1 VEEHAGTRIVA
12 ATFQAAYAAAEPML
26 AAHHEEIGR
35 FKQFALEPDLERY
48 ARLDDEGRL
57 ITLLATVDEKTVGYS
72 CSIVQSNLHRKSL
85 IFCQNDVLYVTPEH
99 RKGRIGLLL
108 IRETIHRA
116 ATLGAKLVLWH
127 AKPDTALDELLP
139 RMGYEIMD
147 IIHAKAI

>member
-1 VEEHAGTRIVA
+1 VDATAGTRIVA
-12 ATFQAAYAAAEPML
+12 SAFDAAYVAAEPML

-35 FKQFALEPDLERY
+35 FKQFPLDPDLERY
-48 ARLDDEGRL
+48 RRLDDEGRL
-57 ITLLATVDEKTVGYS
+57 ITLLATVDEQIVGYS

-99 RKGRIGLLL
+99 RKGRIGLFL

-116 ATLGAKLVLWH
+116 HTLGAKLVLWH
-127 AKPDTALDELLP
+127 AKPETAFNELLP

-147 IIHAKAI
+147 VIWAKAI